1 MSSINGVSN
10 STTVSDLSASK
21 ASKPEMVSQDAFL
34 KLLVA
39 QIKHQDPLNPADGT
53 QFLSQLAQFS
63 GLEQLVGI
71 RAELRAV
78 REAAVPAKTETIG

>member
-1 MSSINGVSN
+1 MSTINGVSN
-10 STTVSDLSASK
+10 STTISNPSASK
-21 ASKPEMVSQDAFL
+21 TSKPDMVSQDSFL

-53 QFLSQLAQFS
+53 QFLAQLAQFS

-71 RAELRAV
+71 RSELRAA
-78 REAAVPAKTETIG
+78 RETVPAAKTETIG